1 MSCMLG
7 VKVIGDVT
15 YCGWMAGVVSGIAIG
30 KMRVIS
36 RAC

>member
-15 YCGWMAGVVSGIAIG
+15 YCGRMAGAVSGIAMG
-30 KMRVIS
+30 EMRVIS
-36 RAC
+36 RAG